1 MSQMKAGRREECY
14 RGAQP
19 SCIAGKLS
27 RGSSGSTAGP
37 VHRNKKEVKTLP
49 LGRMRYNQMESDVD
63 EAALGKLDQINGVQE
78 QAV

>member
-1 MSQMKAGRREECY
+1 M
-14 RGAQP
+14 
-19 SCIAGKLS
+19 
-27 RGSSGSTAGP
+27 
-37 VHRNKKEVKTLP
+37 HRNQKEVKTLP